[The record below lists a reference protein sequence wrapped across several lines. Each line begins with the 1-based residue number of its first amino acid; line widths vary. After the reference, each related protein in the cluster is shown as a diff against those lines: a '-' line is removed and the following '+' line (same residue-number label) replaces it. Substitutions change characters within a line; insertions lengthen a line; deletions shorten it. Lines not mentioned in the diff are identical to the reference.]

1 VADTARGPL
10 AGGLH
15 PDIFL
20 NIPTSP
26 ATEKALRVPDPLSR
40 LTTALAGRYHIE
52 REVGHGGMATVYLA
66 RDLKHDRRVAIK
78 VLRSELAHVL
88 GPGRFLREIEIAA
101 RLQHPL
107 ILPVFD
113 SGAEAPGD
121 DGTAQ
126 CLWYAMPFIAGESL
140 RGRLDRER
148 QLSVDEAV
156 RIAGEVAQALG
167 CAHAQGVVHRDIKP
181 ENILLSDGHAIVADF
196 GIARA
201 LDATVSTRL
210 TETGLALGT
219 PVYMSPEQAAGEA
232 GIDGRSDIYAL
243 GCVLYEMLAG
253 QPPFTGSTAQSI
265 RARHAVDPVPSLRGV
280 RSTVTRELEGV
291 IRRALAKVPA
301 DRFASA
307 EEFAAALGSGHASRA
322 AGRRPSKL
330 LLGGAATAATGLLL
344 LAIIRSSGSGAS
356 TVAGAAS
363 IKSLA
368 VLPFSNLTGDTA
380 QVYLAQGLTDQLVT
394 SLAQLSALRVVNLK
408 GAKEVTVQLV
418 KELGLD
424 AVLAGSLQ
432 RAGNAVHITVQLN
445 SATTNQA
452 LWAHDYDGELS
463 SILDLQAQVAKSVA
477 SRIGTSMTP
486 KERAQLTAERPAIN
500 PAAYEAYV
508 RGSYFEQKVTTP
520 DLRKGIGYFQ
530 QAIEADPAYAP
541 AYAGLANCYNLLG
554 YFSMESPEEVF
565 PQAQAATLRALK
577 LDSMLGEAHGALAAS
592 EFFYGWNFIAA
603 EPEFRRA
610 LELDPKWAIG
620 HNFYGLFLTA
630 MNRTDEANAEM
641 NRAQELDPLTLILH
655 AAVARPYYNA
665 RRYPEA
671 IAQSRKT
678 LVLDSTY
685 HRAHYWLGLS
695 YEQLSRLADAIRE
708 LEYTVAQS
716 PISLYRG
723 ALGHAYAIAGQRA
736 KALQVLKELEARSD
750 SSYVSPFDIATI
762 FAGLGDRSKMFEYLE
777 KAYQERVPYLVFLAV
792 DPHFDAF
799 HGDPRFRDLVH
810 RIGLPAGS

>member
-1 VADTARGPL
+1 
-10 AGGLH
+10 
-15 PDIFL
+15 
-20 NIPTSP
+20 
-26 ATEKALRVPDPLSR
+26 
-40 LTTALAGRYHIE
+40 
-52 REVGHGGMATVYLA
+52 MATVYLA
-66 RDLKHDRRVAIK
+66 RDLKHDRLVAIK
-78 VLRSELAHVL
+78 VLRAELAHVL
-88 GPGRFLREIEIAA
+88 GPERFLREIEIAA

-113 SGAEAPGD
+113 SGAEGSAD

-148 QLSVDEAV
+148 QLPVDEAV
-156 RIAGEVAQALG
+156 RIAGEVAQALA

-181 ENILLSDGHAIVADF
+181 ENILLSDGHAIIADF

-265 RARHAVDPVPSLRGV
+265 RARHAVDPVPSLRSV

-307 EEFAAALGSGHASRA
+307 DDFAAALSSGHASQSV
-322 AGRRPSKL
+322 GRRARGP
-330 LLGGAATAATGLLL
+330 LLGAGVAAATGLLL
-344 LAIIRSSGSGAS
+344 LTIIHSSGRGAS
-356 TVAGAAS
+356 GTAGTGS

-394 SLAQLSALRVVNLK
+394 SLAQLSALRVINLK
-408 GAKEVTVQLV
+408 GTKEVTVQLV

-432 RAGNAVHITVQLN
+432 RAGNAVHITVQLS

-452 LWAHDYDGELS
+452 LWAHGYDGELS
-463 SILDLQAQVAKSVA
+463 GILDLQAEVARSVA
-477 SRIGTSMTP
+477 SQIGASVTP
-486 KERAQLTAERPAIN
+486 QESAKLTAERPAVS

-508 RGSYFEQKVTTP
+508 RGSYFQQKVTKS
-520 DLRKGIGYFQ
+520 DLHKAIGYFQ
-530 QAIEADPAYAP
+530 QAIDTDPAYAA
-541 AYAGLANCYNLLG
+541 AYAGLAGCYNLLG
-554 YFSMESPEEVF
+554 YFSIESPAEAF
-565 PQAQAATLRALK
+565 PQASAATLRALG
-577 LDSMLGEAHGALAAS
+577 LDSMLAQAHIGLAVN
-592 EFFYGWNFIAA
+592 EFFYEWDFAAA
-603 EPEFRRA
+603 EREFRRA
-610 LELDPKWAIG
+610 LELDPKWPVG
-620 HNFYGLFLTA
+620 HSSYGLFLTA
-630 MNRTDEANAEM
+630 MNRTDDAVAEGK
-641 NRAQELDPLTLILH
+641 RAQELDPLSSINN
-655 AAVARPYYNA
+655 AAIARPYYNA
-665 RRYPEA
+665 RRYAEA

-678 LVLDSTY
+678 LELDSTF

-695 YEQLSRLADAIRE
+695 YEQLSRPADAIRE
-708 LEYTVAQS
+708 LEKAVTAS
-716 PISLYRG
+716 PGSLYEG
-723 ALGHAYAIAGQRA
+723 ALGHAYAVAGQRA
-736 KALQVLKELEARSD
+736 KALRVLGGLQTHSD

-762 FAGLGDRSKMFEYLE
+762 YAGLGDRTKMFEYLE
-777 KAYQERVPYLVFLAV
+777 KAYQERVPYLVYVVV

-799 HGDPRFRDLVH
+799 HDDPRFRDLVH

>member
-1 VADTARGPL
+1 MLAEPL
-10 AGGLH
+10 
-15 PDIFL
+15 
-20 NIPTSP
+20 
-26 ATEKALRVPDPLSR
+26 ERLRS
-40 LTTALAGRYHIE
+40 ALADRYTVVREIGR
-52 REVGHGGMATVYLA
+52 GGMATVYLA
-66 RDLKHDRRVAIK
+66 QDLKHPRQVALK
-78 VLRSELAHVL
+78 VLRPEVAGAL
-88 GPGRFLREIEIAA
+88 GADRFLKEIALAA
-101 RLQHPL
+101 RLQHPH
-107 ILPVFD
+107 ILGLLD
-113 SGAEAPGD
+113 SGTAGD
-121 DGTAQ
+121 V
-126 CLWYAMPFIAGESL
+126 LYYVMPYIDGESL
-140 RGRLDRER
+140 RHRLARES
-148 QLSVDEAV
+148 QLPVDQAIV
-156 RIAGEVAQALG
+156 LAQEVAEALQY
-167 CAHAQGVVHRDIKP
+167 AHEHGVIHRDIKP
-181 ENILLSDGHAIVADF
+181 ENILLSAGQALVADF
-196 GIARA
+196 GIAKA
-201 LDATVSTRL
+201 FDAAGGEKL
-210 TETGLALGT
+210 TETGLSLGT
-219 PVYMSPEQAAGEA
+219 PHYMSPEQASATRTL
-232 GIDGRSDIYAL
+232 DGRSDIYAL

-253 QPPFTGSTAQSI
+253 APPFTGPSAQSI
-265 RARHAVDPVPSLRGV
+265 LARHSVDPVPNLRTV
-280 RSTVTRELEGV
+280 RSTVTRELERV

-307 EEFAAALGSGHASRA
+307 EEFAAALGRGHASQA

-330 LLGGAATAATGLLL
+330 LLAGAATAATGLLV

-356 TVAGAAS
+356 TAAGAGS

-394 SLAQLSALRVVNLK
+394 GLAQLSALRVINLK
-408 GAKEVTVQLV
+408 GAKEVSVQLM

-432 RAGNAVHITVQLN
+432 RAGKAVHITVQL
-445 SATTNQA
+445 SSVTTNQT
-452 LWAHDYDGELS
+452 LWAQSYDGELS
-463 SILDLQAQVAKSVA
+463 GILDLQAEVAKSVA

-486 KERAQLTAERPAIN
+486 EERAQLTAERPAIN

-508 RGSYFEQKVTTP
+508 RGSYFQNRVTRP

-541 AYAGLANCYNLLG
+541 AYAGLANCYNFLG
-554 YFSMESPEEVF
+554 YFSMEAPEEVF
-565 PQAQAATLRALK
+565 PQAQAATLRALQ
-577 LDSMLGEAHGALAAS
+577 LDSMLAEAHGALAAN

-603 EPEFRRA
+603 EREFRRA

-641 NRAQELDPLTLILH
+641 KRAQEVDPLTLLIH

-665 RRYPEA
+665 RRYDEA

-678 LVLDSTY
+678 LLLDSTF

-695 YEQLSRLADAIRE
+695 YEQLSRLTDAIRE

-716 PISLYRG
+716 PISLYQG
-723 ALGHAYAIAGQRA
+723 ALGHAYAVAGQRT
-736 KALQVLKELEARSD
+736 KALRVLDELQARSD

-762 FAGLGDRSKMFEYLE
+762 YAGLGDRAKTLEYLE
-777 KAYQERVPYLVFLAV
+777 KAYQGRVPYLVYLAV
-792 DPHFDAF
+792 DPHFDDFRA
-799 HGDPRFRDLVH
+799 DPRFRELVH